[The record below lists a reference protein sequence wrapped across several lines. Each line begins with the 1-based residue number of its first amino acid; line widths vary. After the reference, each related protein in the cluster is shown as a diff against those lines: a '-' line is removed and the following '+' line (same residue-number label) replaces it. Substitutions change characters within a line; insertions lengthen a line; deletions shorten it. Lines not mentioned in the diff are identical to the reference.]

1 MLIRVMY
8 DNKKYDWV
16 KPFCLDRLIKSGRIK
31 MFLRSEGWVVIGRD
45 MIRERNENYLGS
57 EGRKILLNREYII
70 AS

>member
-31 MFLRSEGWVVIGRD
+31 MFLRSEGWVVIGREPV
-45 MIRERNENYLGS
+45 RKRNESYPGS
-57 EGRKILLNREYII
+57 DKRESLLNVDYKV